1 MSVTWS
7 VQVAEALRGFQR
19 HPITGWV
26 RKGVCELGFEGIY
39 GFPNHVDEISILV
52 GLGRRKNVP
61 KQVFQNSRYDFTK
74 LRRIQRHQTKMKFT
88 GIPKIKSCEW
98 VPLGMF
104 QCPGNLVRA
113 FNVLDRFET
122 SL

>member
-26 RKGVCELGFEGIY
+26 RKGVCELGFDGIY

-52 GLGRRKNVP
+52 GLGRRKNAS
-61 KQVFQNSRYDFTK
+61 KQVFQNSRDDFTI
-74 LRRIQRHQTKMKFT
+74 LRLIQRHRTERKFI
-88 GIPKIKSCEW
+88 GMAKIKSCEW
-98 VPLGMF
+98 VPLGVF
-104 QCPGNLVRA
+104 QCSGNLDRA
-113 FNVLDRFET
+113 SNALDHFET
-122 SL
+122 NS